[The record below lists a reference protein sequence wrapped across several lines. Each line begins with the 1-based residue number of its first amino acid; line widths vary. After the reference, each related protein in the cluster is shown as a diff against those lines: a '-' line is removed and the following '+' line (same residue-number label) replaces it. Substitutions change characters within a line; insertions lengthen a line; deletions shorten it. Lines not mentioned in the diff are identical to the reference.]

1 MSIASGPH
9 PESRVAFACPGD
21 FSTTYGAG
29 LSMDVLNVAGA
40 VRPRRTT
47 VRSLTAFALL
57 ASSCIVANAAPVL
70 SGSPAASVVA
80 AHYYAFQPSAV
91 DPGKKVTFSIANKP
105 SWAQFDATT
114 GRLAGTPLPA
124 NVGTFGNIVISGSDG
139 SATSRLAPF
148 YIVVKPL
155 LNSPPKI
162 SGSSAT
168 TAAVGKVY
176 SFQPSAT
183 DPNGLSMGFA
193 INNKPAWASFDTK
206 TGRLSGTP
214 AAANVGTYSNVVI
227 TVYDGYMKGVLPA
240 FSIVVQAAAS
250 TTPVTSPVSTPTSTG
265 SATVAWIPPT
275 QNADGTVL
283 ANLAGYHIYYGT
295 TPDNLS
301 KTVTVANAGLT
312 RYVIS
317 GLAAQTWYFSMT
329 AYNAVGIESP
339 RTGVGS
345 ILVQ

>member
-1 MSIASGPH
+1 
-9 PESRVAFACPGD
+9 
-21 FSTTYGAG
+21 
-29 LSMDVLNVAGA
+29 MDVFNVAGA
-40 VRPRRTT
+40 GCSRRTT
-47 VRSLTAFALL
+47 VRALTAFALL
-57 ASSCIVANAAPVL
+57 SSSCIVANAAPVL
-70 SGSPAASVVA
+70 SGFPATSVVA

-105 SWAQFDATT
+105 AWAQFDATS

-124 NVGTFGNIVISGSDG
+124 NAGTYGNIVISASDG

-148 YIVVKPL
+148 AIVVSPL
-155 LNSPPKI
+155 PNTPPKI
-162 SGSSAT
+162 AGSPAT
-168 TAAVGKVY
+168 AIAVGKVY

-183 DPNGLSMGFA
+183 DPNGLSMGFG
-193 INNKPAWASFDTK
+193 INNKPAWATFDSK

-214 AAANVGTYSNVVI
+214 AAANVGTYANILI
-227 TVYDGYMKGVLPA
+227 TAYDGYMKGVLPA
-240 FSIVVQAAAS
+240 FSIVVQAASTTAS
-250 TTPVTSPVSTPTSTG
+250 TPPVTTPPSTG
-265 SATVAWIPPT
+265 SATLSWIPPT
-275 QNADGTVL
+275 QNSDGTVL

-301 KTVTVANAGLT
+301 KTLTVANAGLT

-329 AYNAVGIESP
+329 AYNAVGMEGP